1 MIMKESDIKK
11 KFDSAS
17 AAFDQRMTESY
28 AKTYLEALRDAV
40 KDLQEGGMNISLEV
54 RLRTNGSP
62 RQVRESPLANATTI
76 ADGYKLEWVVAL
88 TSYKKSQLGA
98 FDDTGM
104 VADFTSE
111 RSTWTGPWPAP
122 ATDGGVP
129 LKDAIMNVIIYNLA
143 QAKAAAA
150 YSVPATGISGTLDKK
165 PLAAPKLGGTQ
176 P

>member
-1 MIMKESDIKK
+1 MKESDIKK

-17 AAFDQRMTESY
+17 AAFDQRLAESY

-40 KDLQEGGMNISLEV
+40 KDLQESGMNISLEV
-54 RLRTNGSP
+54 RLRNNGSP
-62 RQVRESPLANATTI
+62 LHVRDAPLANATTI

-88 TSYKKSQLGA
+88 TSYKKSQLIA
-98 FDDTGM
+98 FDGTGP